1 MQSFLKKIIVIL
13 PVFILSF
20 FLLRDIYQEEYAQ
33 ASFKRLGGFAL
44 SVILIYIW
52 IIFVVARKKQ
62 DTVFS
67 VLLQSSFFV
76 YVFMVL
82 TLTGYFIL
90 FKEVSSHNW
99 WEKIEYRVQ
108 RNDNVNLRAFQIFR
122 IYSTLDKQV
131 LGNFV
136 MLLPLGIYLPL
147 LYRRLRSFS
156 GFFAVLFICLFVSIG
171 IELLQL
177 ITSYRS
183 TDIDDVIL
191 NTIGGCLGFI
201 IYQLF
206 RAIVIR
212 GKDSYNKINP
222 DS

>member
-1 MQSFLKKIIVIL
+1 MNSFLKKIAVIL
-13 PVFILSF
+13 PVLILSF
-20 FLLRDIYQEEYAQ
+20 FLLRDIYQEEYAR
-33 ASFKRLGGFAL
+33 ASVKRLGGFAL

-90 FKEVSSHNW
+90 FKEVSSHGW
-99 WEKIEYRVQ
+99 WEKMLHRVQ
-108 RNDNVNLRAFQIFR
+108 TKDKVNLQAFQMFR
-122 IYSTLDKQV
+122 IYATLDKQV
-131 LGNFV
+131 VGNFI
-136 MLLPLGIYLPL
+136 MLLPLGIYLPV
-147 LYRRLRSFS
+147 LYRRLRRFP

-183 TDIDDVIL
+183 VDIDDVIL
-191 NTIGGCLGFI
+191 NTLGGCIGFI
-201 IYQLF
+201 IYQII
-206 RAIVIR
+206 RAIAIHR
-212 GKDSYNKINP
+212 KDS
-222 DS
+222 

>member
-1 MQSFLKKIIVIL
+1 MKTFLKKIVVIL
-13 PVFILSF
+13 PVLILGF
-20 FLLRDIYQEEYAQ
+20 FLLRDIYQEEYAR
-33 ASFKRLGGFAL
+33 ASSKRLGGFAL
-44 SVILIYIW
+44 SVLLIYLW
-52 IIFVVARKKQ
+52 IVFVVARKKQ

-90 FKEVSSHNW
+90 FKEVSSHDW
-99 WEKIEYRVQ
+99 WEKIVHRVQ
-108 RNDNVNLRAFQIFR
+108 TNDNVNLRAFQMFR

-147 LYRRLRSFS
+147 LYTRLRGFP
-156 GFFAVLFICLFVSIG
+156 GFFAVVFICLFVSIC

-201 IYQLF
+201 IYQL
-206 RAIVIR
+206 IR
-212 GKDSYNKINP
+212 GIGVTGKRFLII
-222 DS
+222 